1 MESVRSEKSSAK
13 SESGVMSDVDWR
25 TSLEVIA
32 GSRSWGDTRESMIAR
47 AARRAGITF
56 RAAKALYYGETRDPR
71 DSIARA
77 IRHAVAARDL
87 NAAIKMQADRLA
99 TIADGLEARDADF
112 HRQQIDHIRHLVSQM
127 RMGVSDVEA
136 R

>member
-1 MESVRSEKSSAK
+1 MSEKSSTN
-13 SESGVMSDVDWR
+13 SESRVMSDVDWR
-25 TSLEVIA
+25 SSLEIIA
-32 GSRSWGDTRESMIAR
+32 GSWSWDDTRESMIAR

-87 NAAIKMQADRLA
+87 NAAINMQADRLA

-112 HRQQIDHIRHLVSQM
+112 HRQQIDHIRNLVSQM
-127 RMGVSDVEA
+127 RLGVADGKA